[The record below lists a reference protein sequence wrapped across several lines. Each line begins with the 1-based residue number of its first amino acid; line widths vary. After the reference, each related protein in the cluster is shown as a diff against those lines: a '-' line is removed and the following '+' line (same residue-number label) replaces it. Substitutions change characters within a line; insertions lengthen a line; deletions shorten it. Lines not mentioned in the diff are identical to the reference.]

1 MENYMVK
8 TMKNNML
15 LFPKC
20 HVMKFL
26 GFMKKQ
32 QHVNDAESRLLH
44 GQLLEQI
51 LTWTKSHL
59 DAYLATAEV
68 ILEQNIDPG

>member
-1 MENYMVK
+1 
-8 TMKNNML
+8 
-15 LFPKC
+15 
-20 HVMKFL
+20 
-26 GFMKKQ
+26 MKKQ
-32 QHVNDAESRLLH
+32 QHVNDAESRLLL